1 MNSLSKKN
9 PSEMISSIEDI
20 IKCYI
25 CLCKIQ
31 DACMCPY
38 CQKLTCQRCLQK
50 WLREKKNQCPHCR
63 MSLKESQVI
72 KVSFM
77 NEVASYIE
85 KINTN
90 KKIEKNEMCIKH
102 NIQYLYYC
110 TNCKVA
116 LCSDCY
122 MFENEHKNH
131 TIKKISEIYQK
142 HIQNVKK
149 EKNTLDS
156 RCALLNQNLNDLNE
170 KLSEIGTFKYKKT
183 KELNETFKT
192 LSEKLETNIENIRKK
207 LQSFREKISD
217 RLVYLESNSKKINKE
232 INDSTQS
239 ELIRKSDNIIQQI
252 KQVNTESNDEQ
263 LFKHI
268 SLNLSEE
275 IPNEITP
282 QYESSY
288 FEINNYKSLLSSQNS
303 DIIFSPEMRINGLI
317 WRIKLYPLGNN
328 SARGE
333 YISIFLELTDGLV
346 DKSVYYYKIELINF
360 NRKKNFAQE
369 YSSEFANGESWGYS
383 KFFKL
388 DRLEK
393 EGFIDEN
400 GKIGVKI
407 YIRPGSYEI
416 LVRDLKN
423 YIAVLEDKVES
434 KNEEETES
442 DDEISFNSYSMK
454 IENIPIARDFILNE
468 KERGE
473 EKNESFTN
481 RKKTNISLNTKK
493 QNANNN
499 SENDFHLLS
508 QNSLPLPDSIKL
520 NPYINKKQDMILKT
534 DINAKEKENE
544 INFKKIRPLSKKNPF
559 QVDLS
564 LNSDNEI
571 AQLEDIKDDKDIF
584 DIPSKRDNSPMVS
597 DDSYGYIMDSLKV
610 MDDLKPK
617 IDLTSNS
624 NSASKN
630 LIDYKAGY
638 LDMLSSNNNIFNYNN
653 NPRYYNN
660 NNYFNPFHFN
670 SSSSVN
676 NINKNY
682 ISESA
687 YKSKYN
693 IK

>member
-1 MNSLSKKN
+1 
-9 PSEMISSIEDI
+9 
-20 IKCYI
+20 
-25 CLCKIQ
+25 
-31 DACMCPY
+31 
-38 CQKLTCQRCLQK
+38 
-50 WLREKKNQCPHCR
+50 
-63 MSLKESQVI
+63 
-72 KVSFM
+72 
-77 NEVASYIE
+77 
-85 KINTN
+85 
-90 KKIEKNEMCIKH
+90 
-102 NIQYLYYC
+102 
-110 TNCKVA
+110 
-116 LCSDCY
+116 

-192 LSEKLETNIENIRKK
+192 LSEKLETNIENISKK

-499 SENDFHLLS
+499 SENDFHLIS

-520 NPYINKKQDMILKT
+520 NPNINKKQDMILKT